1 MSLFKPSGRVM
12 NLKSEAKE
20 VYDVSGAGDTV
31 VATLAIILGIGGH
44 IESAARFSN
53 FAAGVVVGK
62 FGTAVLKKNDL
73 FNYIS
78 KYVNKINKIDNAL
91 EIISDWK
98 KNSLSIGFTN
108 GVFDILHEGH
118 ITSLNFCKANC
129 DKLIIALNSDNS
141 VKLLKGPGRPINNER
156 FRSKIL
162 ALLEI
167 VDLVIIFDDKNPL
180 KIIKKL
186 RPNFIFKGSD
196 YSLNEVVGKH
206 FIESYGGKVLLTPY
220 LKGKSSSKIIKKIQ
234 TGK

>member
-1 MSLFKPSGRVM
+1 
-12 NLKSEAKE
+12 
-20 VYDVSGAGDTV
+20 
-31 VATLAIILGIGGH
+31 
-44 IESAARFSN
+44 
-53 FAAGVVVGK
+53 
-62 FGTAVLKKNDL
+62 
-73 FNYIS
+73 
-78 KYVNKINKIDNAL
+78 
-91 EIISDWK
+91 
-98 KNSLSIGFTN
+98 
-108 GVFDILHEGH
+108 
-118 ITSLNFCKANC
+118 
-129 DKLIIALNSDNS
+129 
-141 VKLLKGPGRPINNER
+141 LLKGPGRPINNER